1 MLLDGC
7 LRVGGGGVFFFLV
20 ILLFI
25 LLAAPF
31 RFCPEERD
39 GIIGRI

>member
-1 MLLDGC
+1 MVLDGC
-7 LRVGGGGVFFFLV
+7 LRVGGGGFY
-20 ILLFI
+20 

-31 RFCPEERD
+31 RVCPEGRD